1 MAISTENLAVQLYT
15 IRDFLKTE
23 TDLAQ
28 SLEKVRAMGYPAVQ
42 LSAVGA
48 MNGDSPAVS
57 AARAKQLLD
66 DNGLKCIATHR
77 SWDDLVNKTE
87 QEIEFHQTLGC
98 DYAAIGS
105 IPGAFNKD
113 SGYSGSEGYARW
125 AREAQP
131 LIARLKEAGIG
142 FGYHNHAFEFERV
155 VPGPNG
161 SPQTLF
167 DVLLENG
174 GPDLTFEIDVYW
186 IDHSGANA
194 RKWIEKLNGKIPVV
208 HIKDKEMA
216 GNEPVMAPI
225 GEGNLDW
232 DELLPALDNSG
243 TQWIAIEQ
251 DSCRRDPFDCL
262 RSSFNFL
269 KNHPALNG

>member
-1 MAISTENLAVQLYT
+1 MALSTSNLAVQMYT

-28 SLEKVRAMGYPAVQ
+28 SLKKVAAMGYQAVQ
-42 LSAVGA
+42 MSAVAA
-48 MNGDSPAVS
+48 MGGETPLVSPQR
-57 AARAKQLLD
+57 ARQLLD
-66 DNGLKCIATHR
+66 ENGLKCIATHR

-87 QEIEFHQTLGC
+87 QEIEFHQALGC

-105 IPGAFNKD
+105 IPGGF
-113 SGYSGSEGYARW
+113 SGQGADGYRQW
-125 AREAQP
+125 AIDAQP
-131 LIARLKEAGIG
+131 VIAKLKAAGIG
-142 FGYHNHAFEFERV
+142 FGYHNHAFEFERTQRG
-155 VPGPNG
+155 PGG
-161 SPQTLF
+161 SRHTRF
-167 DVLLENG
+167 DVLMENG

-225 GEGNLDW
+225 GEGLLDW
-232 DELLPALDNSG
+232 DELLPALDKSG
-243 TQWIAIEQ
+243 TKWIAVEQ
-251 DSCRRDPFDCL
+251 DTCYRDPFDSL
-262 RSSFNFL
+262 KSSFDFL
-269 KNHPALNG
+269 AAHPALNG